1 MGTIKFGILFSIAL
15 SLIGCTTQRKFIK
28 EMEVNNSKLLNEPLF
43 EIEGTYII
51 KDSTPKSSL
60 NYMLDIEGKASDA
73 SPLGTTFTI
82 SKIGENSISIEST
95 MNGIKEYSQFSVR
108 DNGKLIKFKP
118 KIGGKFYVIL
128 NVLGYTNYRIGYL
141 NNDKLVISMKH
152 NSIAFLG
159 FFPIMSEGVE
169 YQFTYDRIN

>member
-82 SKIGENSISIEST
+82 SKIGENAYLVHFL
-95 MNGIKEYSQFSVR
+95 NL
-108 DNGKLIKFKP
+108 KLR
-118 KIGGKFYVIL
+118 IL
-128 NVLGYTNYRIGYL
+128 NF
-141 NNDKLVISMKH
+141 K
-152 NSIAFLG
+152 
-159 FFPIMSEGVE
+159 IM
-169 YQFTYDRIN
+169 QRQKWHR